1 MILDQYGKEIKSNK
15 PILDEIALQ
24 TVRDRYGSYPSQG
37 LTPERL
43 ARIFKE
49 ADQGDVSRQAEL
61 FEEMEEKDL
70 HLTGTL
76 QTRKLAV
83 TGLEWEILPASESPE
98 DKKIAAAAKE
108 MIEYVEHFDN
118 ALLDILDA
126 VGKGFSVGEIIWDIS
141 EGQVWIK
148 DIEWVHQRRFTFNSP
163 TILLKTPK
171 FITDEAPVWGEDL
184 PSNKFVVH
192 RYKARSGATP
202 RGGLLRPCAYM
213 YLFKNYDIKDWL
225 IFNELFSVPMR
236 IGKYKPGTPPKE
248 IDALKQ
254 AVFNL
259 GVDAAAVV
267 SDSTLIELI
276 ESKVTG
282 SNTSFKDFADF
293 CDKAMSKAI
302 LGHTGSAEGTPGK
315 LGNEDQA
322 GNIRQDLLESDAK
335 ALMTTIKFQVLAP
348 WVAFNYG
355 SDKGVPKFK
364 LHFEEGE
371 DLEKTARVYGTLI
384 RDVNFEG
391 IPESHIYERFGIPKP
406 IAGERIVKP
415 AQTGF
420 GSLFS
425 SQDKS
430 PAIPPGKTERLAN
443 KTGYTMMKNNSSVDD
458 WIAIYMERI
467 RPSLQG
473 ARASALDE
481 IEKYLKSLSEPPT
494 EEALKAKMADVL
506 GVAYSAVDKE
516 VITGTIAE
524 LYTQFRNEPGAA
536 IGFGGPDMRSINF
549 LSELDGFYV
558 SKWVKNPDMQK
569 AVMDFL
575 SERYLTEG
583 TGIFGRGT
591 PGDFQ
596 AFRDLFAQRLADLE
610 DWQVRRI
617 IDTSVTRVQNWAAIS
632 QFHEAGITEIE
643 IYEPTQECDFCRAMN
658 GKIIRVETAFGTMA
672 RQAAM
677 SPEEYEQELKSVQ
690 PVKDNIGAIIDRGQL
705 PPYHPHCRG
714 IVIKRVI

>member
-1 MILDQYGKEIKSNK
+1 MILDQYGREIKSNK

-24 TVRDRYGSYPSQG
+24 TVRDRYGSYPSHG

-49 ADQGDVSRQAEL
+49 ADQGDVTRQAEL

-83 TGLEWEILPASESPE
+83 TGLEWEILPASDSTE
-98 DKKIAAAAKE
+98 DKNIAAAAKE
-108 MIEYVEHFDN
+108 MIEYIEHFDD

-126 VGKGFSVGEIIWDIS
+126 VGKGFSVGEIMWDIS
-141 EGQVWIK
+141 EGKIWIK

-163 TILLKTPK
+163 TVLLKTPK
-171 FITDEAPVWGEDL
+171 LITDDAPVWGEDL
-184 PSNKFVVH
+184 PPNKFVVH

-315 LGNEDQA
+315 LGDEDQA

-355 SDKGVPKFK
+355 PDKGVPKFK
-364 LHFEEGE
+364 LHFEEDD
-371 DLEKTARVYGTLI
+371 DLEKTARVYGILVK
-384 RDVNFEG
+384 DMNFDE
-391 IPESHIYERFGIPKP
+391 IPADHVHERFGIPKP
-406 IAGERIVKP
+406 IAGQKTVRP

-420 GSLFS
+420 GFPFTT
-425 SQDKS
+425 QDR
-430 PAIPPGKTERLAN
+430 PPVMPGADRIAN
-443 KTGYTMMKNNSSVDD
+443 KAGHVIMKNTSSVDD
-458 WIAIYMERI
+458 WITLYMERL

-473 ARASALDE
+473 ARTSALDE
-481 IEKYLKSLSEPPT
+481 IERYLKSLPTPPT
-494 EEALKAKMADVL
+494 EETLQAKMAAAL
-506 GVAYSAVDKE
+506 GTAYSTVNKE
-516 VITGTIAE
+516 AIAGTISE
-524 LYTQFRNEPGAA
+524 LYMQSRNEPGIA
-536 IGFGGPDMRSINF
+536 IGFGGPDIRSINF

-558 SKWVKNPDMQK
+558 SKWVKNPDAIN
-569 AVMDFL
+569 AVRSFL
-575 SERYLTEG
+575 SERYLEQG
-583 TGIFGRGT
+583 AGLFGRGK
-591 PGDFQ
+591 PDDIQ
-596 AFRDLFAQRLADLE
+596 AFRDLFNQKLTDLE
-610 DWQVRRI
+610 DWQVRRV
-617 IDTSVTRVQNWAAIS
+617 IDTSVPRVQNWASLS
-632 QFHEAGITEIE
+632 QLNEAGIVELE
-643 IYEPTQECDFCRAMN
+643 VYEPTQECDFCKAMN
-658 GKIIRVETAFGTMA
+658 GKIIRVDTAYSAMMQ
-672 RQAAM
+672 QAAM
-677 SPEEYEQELKSVQ
+677 TPDEYEQAIKRIS
-690 PVKDNIGAIIDRGQL
+690 PTIDNIEQFVARGIL